1 MFQESLQERAYSK
14 AKPSWRECVPT
25 WFYACATLSCT
36 LCLGFMSIRV
46 YHLAENLATLD
57 VSRLNDLINITIT
70 LENRLFPP
78 TPPS

>member
-1 MFQESLQERAYSK
+1 MFEESLQVQVQPPVQK
-14 AKPSWRECVPT
+14 TSWRECVPT

-46 YHLAENLATLD
+46 YRLAENLATLD

-78 TPPS
+78 PS